1 MSDLR
6 SVRCETVAEREA
18 SVSPHRSVKSHHHS
32 EYPGSTT
39 TRSPREVLTVE
50 PFALSLCPTGMVP
63 TRADSPYVPLTPEEI
78 ADDVLACVERGI
90 TSVHLH
96 ARDADGHPAW
106 EPDYYADIISRIR
119 PHAPELVICVT
130 TSGRLESSVA
140 KRSAVLDL
148 DGDLKT
154 DMASL
159 TLASMNFS
167 REESVNAP
175 QTVQTL
181 AQMMLERGI
190 KPELEVFDTGMLNY
204 AHYLIGKGLLTP
216 PYVVNFLLG
225 GIATAQA
232 TPLDLGSLLA
242 RLPQPATWLVAGI
255 GTSQLSANT
264 LGLASGGGV
273 RVGLEDNL
281 HLDSSRS
288 VLATNRA
295 LVERIHRIA
304 GELGRPVMSSSQF
317 RRNAL
322 R

>member
-1 MSDLR
+1 ML
-6 SVRCETVAEREA
+6 EA
-18 SVSPHRSVKSHHHS
+18 FP
-32 EYPGSTT
+32 
-39 TRSPREVLTVE
+39 
-50 PFALSLCPTGMVP
+50 LSLCPTGMVP
-63 TRADSPYVPLTPEEI
+63 TRADSPHVPLSPQEI
-78 ADDVLACVERGI
+78 VDDVLACVELGI

-96 ARDADGHPAW
+96 ARDADGRPAW
-106 EPDYYADIISRIR
+106 EPDYYADIIGRIR
-119 PHAPELVICVT
+119 PYAPDLVICVT
-130 TSGRLESSVA
+130 TSGRVESSVE
-140 KRSAVLDL
+140 KRSAVLEL
-148 DGDLKT
+148 DGDLKP

-167 REESVNAP
+167 REASVNAP
-175 QTVQTL
+175 ETVRTL
-181 AQMMLERGI
+181 AEMMRERGI

-225 GIATAQA
+225 GIASAQA
-232 TPLDLGSLLA
+232 TPLDLGSLVA

-281 HLDSSRS
+281 YLDSSRT
-288 VLATNRA
+288 VPATNTG

-304 GELGRPVMSSSQF
+304 RELGRSVMSSGQF

-322 R
+322 Q